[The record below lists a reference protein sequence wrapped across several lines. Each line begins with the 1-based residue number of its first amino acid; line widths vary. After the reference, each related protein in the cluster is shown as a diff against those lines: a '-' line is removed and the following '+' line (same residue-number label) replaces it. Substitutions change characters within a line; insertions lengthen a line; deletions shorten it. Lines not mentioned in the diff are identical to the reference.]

1 MSKDVGSS
9 ICIGLVEEDMELK
22 ELGEVSIESNN
33 LIYAQKSNQGTLFV
47 DVKGMILM
55 IFFVNN
61 LDIRLKIIVLIV

>member
-22 ELGEVSIESNN
+22 ELGEVSTESNN
-33 LIYAQKSNQGTLFV
+33 LIYVQKSNQGTLFV

-61 LDIRLKIIVLIV
+61 LDIDSKS